1 MLSNVLPETE
11 ARGEQE
17 AQRLLKR
24 TPHSYL
30 YNQAYGLWFF
40 ISWFILTLI
49 ITHNVTT
56 TQYGIFTVGLTA
68 FNTILYVIAFGLEDA
83 ITTYIPRIFSEYG
96 RASAAQLTRRLLALR
111 LATLVPCLIIMIF
124 GLPVIAALIQLL
136 PIPGAA
142 QTAAGLHSPEVLAN
156 TIPIAVY
163 VLGSAI
169 GNLLNAVYAA
179 LMRMRFVFYV
189 GSAIQALVLAL
200 GFVVLKLGWGVNGV
214 FWMLALTS
222 LLVTAAFALWLAPFI
237 FTRGAEYR
245 QPLKPVIQL
254 GLSAWLANLA
264 TGALLKQISFI
275 LLGVFAISLTGI
287 GYFNLAFQ
295 LADSANFLLVAGF
308 GGVGGA
314 ALAAAFVG
322 HNHERLARSWQ
333 ALIKVETLLAAPGL
347 VFSLFNAQIITH
359 VLYGSNYDPVGPL
372 LAIFLFFNLLV
383 RIIGTTIH
391 QSTLYVMG
399 KPRLVVLSQWPAILC
414 LIATGVVLIPLFGPA
429 GALLSDGIA
438 KTLTGVLMLIFVLRD
453 LPRHYPKELLIFTSR
468 FLLALFLAALP
479 GILILLWHPA
489 NRLLQAAVLGVS
501 GVVFLLL
508 CFWLL
513 TWLKPLSTADV
524 AMIEGVNPKIARY
537 LHWFVRG

>member
-1 MLSNVLPETE
+1 MLPKILPKTETRKE
-11 ARGEQE
+11 DE
-17 AQRLLKR
+17 AQHLLKR
-24 TPHSYL
+24 TPDSYL
-30 YNQAYGLWFF
+30 FNQAYGLWFF
-40 ISWFILTLI
+40 ISWFLLTLI

-83 ITTYIPRIFSEYG
+83 ATTYIPRVLAEHG
-96 RASAAQLTRRLLALR
+96 RAAAAQLTRRLLALR
-111 LATLVPCLIIMIF
+111 LATLVPTMVIMIF
-124 GLPVIAALIQLL
+124 GLPVVAALLQL
-136 PIPGAA
+136 IPSSDVAK
-142 QTAAGLHSPEVLAN
+142 TAAGLHSPDVLAN

-179 LMRMRFVFYV
+179 LMRMRFVFFV
-189 GSAIQALVLAL
+189 GSTVQALVLAL

-214 FWMLALTS
+214 FWMLAITS
-222 LLVTAAFALWLAPFI
+222 LIIAAAFGVWLAPFI

-308 GGVGGA
+308 SGVGGA

-333 ALIKVETLLAAPGL
+333 ALIKVETLLAAPAL
-347 VFSLFNAQIITH
+347 IFSLFNAQIITH
-359 VLYGSNYDPVGPL
+359 VLYGSRYDPVGPL

-383 RIIGTTIH
+383 RVIGTTVH
-391 QSTLYVMG
+391 QSSLYVIG

-414 LIATGVVLIPLFGPA
+414 LILLGVVLIPLFGPA
-429 GALLSDGIA
+429 GALLADGIA
-438 KTLTGVLMLIFVLRD
+438 KTLTGVLLLIFVLRD
-453 LPRHYPKELLIFTSR
+453 LPRHYPKELLVFTCR
-468 FLLALFLAALP
+468 FLLALSLAALP
-479 GILILLWHPA
+479 GILALFWHPA
-489 NRLLQAAVLGVS
+489 DRLLQAVVLGIS

-508 CFWLL
+508 CCWLL
-513 TWLKPLSTADV
+513 TLLKPLTSADM
-524 AMIEGVNPKIARY
+524 AMIEGVNPKIAGY

>member
-1 MLSNVLPETE
+1 MLSNVLPKTE

-17 AQRLLKR
+17 AQHLLKR

-40 ISWFILTLI
+40 ISWFLLTLI

-83 ITTYIPRIFSEYG
+83 TTTYIPRIFSEYG

-111 LATLVPCLIIMIF
+111 LATLVPCIIIMIF
-124 GLPVIAALIQLL
+124 GLPVIAALIQL
-136 PIPGAA
+136 IPTADAA
-142 QTAAGLHSPEVLAN
+142 KTAAGLRSSGVLAN

-163 VLGSAI
+163 VLGSSI
-169 GNLLNAVYAA
+169 GNLLNAVCAA

-189 GSAIQALVLAL
+189 GSTIQALVLAL

-222 LLVTAAFALWLAPFI
+222 LIIAAAFALWLAPFI

-245 QPLKPVIQL
+245 QPVKQVIKL

-308 GGVGGA
+308 SGVGGA

-322 HNHERLARSWQ
+322 HNHERLASSWQ

-359 VLYGSNYDPVGPL
+359 VLYGSTYDPVGPL

-429 GALLSDGIA
+429 GALLADGIA
-438 KTLTGVLMLIFVLRD
+438 KTLTGTLLLIFVLRD
-453 LPRHYPKELLIFTSR
+453 LPRHYPKELLIFTIR
-468 FLLALFLAALP
+468 FLLALVLAALP
-479 GILILLWHPA
+479 GILILFWHPSD
-489 NRLLQAAVLGVS
+489 RILQAVVLGIS

-513 TWLKPLSTADV
+513 TWLKPLNSTDV
-524 AMIEGVNPKIARY
+524 TMIEGVNPRIARY